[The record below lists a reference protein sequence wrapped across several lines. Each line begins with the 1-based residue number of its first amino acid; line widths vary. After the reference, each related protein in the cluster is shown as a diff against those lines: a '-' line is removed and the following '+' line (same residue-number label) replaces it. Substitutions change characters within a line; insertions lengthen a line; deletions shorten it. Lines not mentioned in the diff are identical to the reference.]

1 MLFPVVAVLS
11 LVGSALALPAVAA
24 PACTATVH
32 VIPQMTGLS
41 PTETVYRRTVTA
53 VNRIECA
60 ADSCAVRTVYMP
72 IGPGPVVPPKT
83 ATVTLDAT
91 TVQDYKCKAT
101 AKCTTVVHLAAQP
114 FDLSPTETVFA
125 NTVTAERTIDCNG
138 CEIRTSQIFMGHGPV
153 VQKTT
158 TITLPA
164 KTEAAFKCA
173 ATA

>member
-11 LVGSALALPAVAA
+11 LAGSALALPAVAA

-32 VIPQMTGLS
+32 VIPSMTGLS

-53 VNRIECA
+53 VNRVECA
-60 ADSCAVRTVYMP
+60 ADNCAIRTVYMP
-72 IGPGPVVPPKT
+72 MGPGPVVPAKT

-101 AKCTTVVHLAAQP
+101 AKCTTVVNVAQQ
-114 FDLSPTETVFA
+114 FDLSPTETVYA
-125 NTVTAERTIDCNG
+125 NTVAAERTIECNG
-138 CEIRTSQIFMGHGPV
+138 CEIRTTHIFMGHGPV

-164 KTEAAFKCA
+164 KTEVAFKCA